1 MKKADSEKAIRS
13 LSTQWANTLS
23 DEDREHPSFS
33 SFKAWLSTNG
43 YGGYMDFR
51 STMGPD
57 YDAEAWFDEE
67 LGQMWRR

>member
-1 MKKADSEKAIRS
+1 MKKADAEKAIRS

-23 DEDREHPSFS
+23 DKEREHPSFS
-33 SFKAWLSTNG
+33 TFKTWLSANR
-43 YGGYMDFR
+43 YGGYLDFR
-51 STMGPD
+51 SVMGPD